1 ITSQHCLR
9 KKAKP
14 DLVAPIELASIDGI
28 FAEEFGSP
36 LPETIILFTV
46 NPMETMLFVTINGND
61 SDSLPIDGST
71 IEEIIE
77 YINIA
82 NETKAAFYVK
92 YEITGKETVDK
103 WSQDSPKS

>member
-14 DLVAPIELASIDGI
+14 DLVAPIELASIYGI
-28 FAEEFGSP
+28 FAVKFGSP
-36 LPETIILFTV
+36 LPETIFYLH
-46 NPMETMLFVTINGND
+46 
-61 SDSLPIDGST
+61 DSLPIDGST